1 MAHELTKIDID
12 LWEKMKALDEPTLKS
27 VLGQWLSAIEIR
39 AILERREMMERKINN
54 LMGGAAFFPRAH
66 ARLPEND

>member
-1 MAHELTKIDID
+1 
-12 LWEKMKALDEPTLKS
+12 MKALDEPTLKS

-54 LMGGAAFFPRAH
+54 LMGGAAFFLTSYTASAP
-66 ARLPEND
+66 LLVPEG